1 MNIVTGWGDQPV
13 NEKDTLLWHC
23 GPLQLYSRLAY
34 DELWLAHHQTDPEQP
49 ELALQPVDETD
60 LKWQRWSLKKAAT
73 AIKILPAFPDL
84 PVIIKPET
92 SFWMTPGVKTRVY
105 PRIPLWIKV
114 QWEGESLLET
124 PILQISKTWF
134 GDFLTGEICY
144 WIKSFVRKEILPEQH
159 RPFLAVSP
167 IQIVNRSDEELLVD
181 KICHRVDQLSLF
193 EHENQLWSNET
204 RIRYRGQN
212 DVSEID
218 VMRKAPPEAAR
229 ARLLSDPRIPVSS
242 SITAKTFASLKELPG
257 FGFLRG

>member
-1 MNIVTGWGDQPV
+1 MTIVTGWGNQSIHH
-13 NEKDTLLWHC
+13 NGTTLWHC
-23 GPLQLYSRLAY
+23 GPLQLYYKVAH
-34 DELWLAHHQTDPEQP
+34 DELWLAYHPTDAEQP
-49 ELALQPVDETD
+49 EQALQPVAEAT
-60 LKWQRWSLKKAAT
+60 LKWQRWSLKKAADS
-73 AIKILPAFPDL
+73 IKILPTFPDL

-114 QWEGESLLET
+114 LLEGEALLET
-124 PILQISKTWF
+124 PVLPISKTWF
-134 GDFLTGEICY
+134 GDFLDGEICY

-181 KICHRVDQLSLF
+181 KICHRVDQLSIF
-193 EHENQLWSNET
+193 EYENQLWSNET

-218 VMRKAPPEAAR
+218 VMRKAPPEAVKAK
-229 ARLLSDPRIPVSS
+229 LLSEPRVPHSN